1 MEKSL
6 KKEKLG
12 VPGEQVD
19 VCLKEWGERERKGRD
34 YLTGSMEEGNLD
46 AQSLGSEIP
55 EFISKDLKR
64 EA

>member
-1 MEKSL
+1 MRR
-6 KKEKLG
+6 
-12 VPGEQVD
+12 
-19 VCLKEWGERERKGRD
+19 ERERKGRD

-55 EFISKDLKR
+55 GFISKDLKR